1 MQLTPRYGSNPVL
14 HLDGD
19 PTAIGELMVRQQQRF
34 ATALAAL
41 SATQWEQASRCEGWS
56 SKNVVE
62 HLAAA
67 NAYWELSIRSGIAGQ
82 PTEIMAAF
90 DPVVT
95 PRQMVAD
102 SASRPDEVSDAMV
115 ASSESLAACLRELTP
130 SDWAVL
136 AESPP
141 GHVTVSTVV
150 HHAFWD
156 SWIHERDVL
165 IPLGLVPV
173 EEPDEVLAGLRY
185 IAGFTP
191 ALVLNSGGT
200 DAGAF
205 DVSVTDVDADF
216 HVEIDH
222 DVRVSAGA
230 TGADFVL
237 EGSGVEL
244 LEALSFRRPLD
255 QHVPEAI
262 RWAFAGLG
270 AAYDRS

>member
-1 MQLTPRYGSNPVL
+1 MTPRYGSNPVL

-19 PTAIGELMVRQQQRF
+19 PAAVGELVIRQHHRF
-34 ATALAAL
+34 ATALAKL
-41 SATQWEQASRCEGWS
+41 SDEQWEHPSRCEGWS
-56 SKNVVE
+56 SKDVVE

-67 NAYWELSIRSGIAGQ
+67 NAYWELSIRSGVAGQ

-95 PRQMVAD
+95 PRQMVAG
-102 SASRPDEVSDAMV
+102 SALRSDEVVEAMV
-115 ASSESLAACLRELTP
+115 TSSESLAACLRELTP
-130 SDWAVL
+130 PDWTML

-141 GHVTVSTVV
+141 GHVTVSAVA

-165 IPLGLVPV
+165 MPLGMTLV
-173 EEPDEVLAGLRY
+173 EEPDEVIAGLRY
-185 IAGFTP
+185 IVGFTP

-200 DAGAF
+200 DTGAF
-205 DVSVTDVDADF
+205 DVASTNPAADL
-216 HVEIDH
+216 HVEIGQ
-222 DVRVSAGA
+222 DVHVSAGA

-237 EGSGVEL
+237 EGSAVEL

-255 QHVPEAI
+255 QDVPDEI
-262 RWAFAGLG
+262 LWAFAGLS
-270 AAYDRS
+270 AVYDQ